1 MIHNPGSQDS
11 ILEDAKRLKILGSSF
26 SAISFVVF
34 VYILLFP
41 VEKELKQQAI
51 YWFASSFIVAIIP
64 NVKQFKIKDIEVQ
77 LQEIS
82 QKIEDNKNLIE
93 QRNEEL
99 EESLFLSLESVRENE
114 EALPEE
120 YKSKRELKYR
130 RYAERLEKLTP
141 EEKLK
146 EQKRYTQLHLIR
158 KDMDISD
165 LKKMLQNTGFYRG
178 AIDEMFDEK
187 LAQSVSDFQAKYG
200 VTPIDGTVGSK
211 TLSKL
216 SEVINEN
223 IDQRE

>member
-1 MIHNPGSQDS
+1 MAQKLGNQNSL
-11 ILEDAKRLKILGSSF
+11 LEDTKRLKFFGYSF

-34 VYILLFP
+34 AYILLFP

-51 YWFASSFIVAIIP
+51 YWFTSSFVVAIIP
-64 NVKQFKIKDIEVQ
+64 NVKQFRIKDIEVQ

-93 QRNEEL
+93 QKNEEL

-114 EALPEE
+114 ETLPEG
-120 YKSKRELKYR
+120 YRSKRELKYK
-130 RYAERLEKLTP
+130 RYAERLKKLTP
-141 EEKLK
+141 KEKLK
-146 EQKRYTQLHLIR
+146 EQKKYTQLHLIK

-178 AIDEMFDEK
+178 EIDEVFDEQ
-187 LAQSVSDFQAKYG
+187 LAQSISDFQEKYG

-216 SEVINEN
+216 SEVIK
-223 IDQRE
+223 QK